1 MHGTDYIAYKFS
13 RKPVKKVLRVLTSQL
28 HLDDYWRRIIGEIIE
43 LKQEEGGDGVLL
55 EVEGEGGQ
63 DNLGGDLE
71 EEELDGG
78 KLTRDPQLLGVPA
91 PYLTGDTVSS
101 LQQFLSSAQL
111 EGLRCPGEEPATRLR
126 KISMARRRSS
136 TASTKSGLNQ
146 LLEQTTLGE
155 FLTAVDNVRR
165 KSVMVGEPGS
175 GMGGSLTEDVRKK
188 SLLSGRLGPGLGLV
202 SDPRRRSM
210 MAGGLALEESA
221 VVNDRRKSVIAGGP
235 GGVSVQRPG
244 LSSEGGRI
252 VSNIARKLSF
262 MPGIV
267 VSQPEEEARKTEDIV
282 HHTLHM

>member
-1 MHGTDYIAYKFS
+1 M
-13 RKPVKKVLRVLTSQL
+13 LTHQL

-43 LKQEEGGDGVLL
+43 LKHEEGGDGVLL
-55 EVEGEGGQ
+55 EVEEEGGQ
-63 DNLGGDLE
+63 DNLGGDIE

-78 KLTRDPQLLGVPA
+78 QLTTDPQLLGVPA
-91 PYLTGDTVSS
+91 PYLAGDTISS

-111 EGLRCPGEEPATRLR
+111 QGLRCPGEEPATRLR

-165 KSVMVGEPGS
+165 KSVMVGEPGP
-175 GMGGSLTEDVRKK
+175 GLGGSLVDDVRRK
-188 SLLSGRLGPGLGLV
+188 SFLSGRLGPGLGLAG
-202 SDPRRRSM
+202 DPRRRSM
-210 MAGGLALEESA
+210 MAGGLALEES
-221 VVNDRRKSVIAGGP
+221 VVLNGRRKSVMAGGQ
-235 GGVSVQRPG
+235 GGVSVQRSG

-252 VSNIARKLSF
+252 VGNIARKLSF

-267 VSQPEEEARKTEDIV
+267 VSQPEEEGRKTEDIV
-282 HHTLHM
+282 YHTIHM

>member
-13 RKPVKKVLRVLTSQL
+13 RKPVKKVLRVLSSQL

-136 TASTKSGLNQ
+136 TASAKSGLNQ

-165 KSVMVGEPGS
+165 KSVMVGEPGPA
-175 GMGGSLTEDVRKK
+175 MGGS
-188 SLLSGRLGPGLGLV
+188 
-202 SDPRRRSM
+202 
-210 MAGGLALEESA
+210 
-221 VVNDRRKSVIAGGP
+221 
-235 GGVSVQRPG
+235 SVQRSA
-244 LSSEGGRI
+244 SSAVGGRRA
-252 VSNIARKLSF
+252 SNLVRKRSQ
-262 MPGIV
+262 MPGIML
-267 VSQPEEEARKTEDIV
+267 SQPEEEGRKTEDIV
-282 HHTLHM
+282 YHTVHM

>member
-1 MHGTDYIAYKFS
+1 MQLFAGYIAYKFS
-13 RKPVKKVLRVLTSQL
+13 RKPVKKVLRVLTHQL

-71 EEELDGG
+71 EEVDGG
-78 KLTRDPQLLGVPA
+78 QLTTDPQLLGVPA

-175 GMGGSLTEDVRKK
+175 GMGGS
-188 SLLSGRLGPGLGLV
+188 
-202 SDPRRRSM
+202 
-210 MAGGLALEESA
+210 
-221 VVNDRRKSVIAGGP
+221 
-235 GGVSVQRPG
+235 SVQRSA
-244 LSSEGGRI
+244 SSAVGGRRA
-252 VSNIARKLSF
+252 SNLVRKRSQ
-262 MPGIV
+262 MPGIML
-267 VSQPEEEARKTEDIV
+267 SQPEEQGRKTEDIV
-282 HHTLHM
+282 YHTVHM